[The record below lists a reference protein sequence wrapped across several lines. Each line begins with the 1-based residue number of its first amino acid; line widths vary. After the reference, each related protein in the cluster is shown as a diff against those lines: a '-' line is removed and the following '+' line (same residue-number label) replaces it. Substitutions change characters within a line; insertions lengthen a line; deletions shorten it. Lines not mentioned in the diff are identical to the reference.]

1 MAHRTLNH
9 EDTKLLCN
17 RLWKLMEKKNIN
29 TVKEL
34 ATVLY
39 EAELVVVNQKQ
50 NYNSDEVNKAN
61 AIGSV
66 EKKIQIHLIADNP
79 DRIQGEYVI
88 AYCKFFGCSADYLF
102 GRTEIISGNDDVR
115 RFCESTGLSEKAV
128 KRLIEELPEEEKAE
142 LTQWWSEVLESNLFY
157 GLPMEWHSMCFELG
171 QYYSAQNQIS
181 SIHKAAE
188 KMDSSEIFVATLKAM
203 MTENYEK
210 EAKPHATAYFYHRS
224 SVIDNLTKFLE
235 ESAEAYAVRKKK
247 EIDAYFSR
255 QLHKKLK
262 ANSSMKDV
270 IKGEKVPE

>member
-1 MAHRTLNH
+1 MAHKTLNH
-9 EDTKLLCN
+9 DDTKFFYN
-17 RLWKLMEKKNIN
+17 RLWKLMEKNNIS
-29 TVKEL
+29 TVKKL
-34 ATVLY
+34 ATELY
-39 EAELVVVNQKQ
+39 EAGLVVVNQKQ

-66 EKKIQIHLIADNP
+66 EKKIQTHLISENT
-79 DRIQGEYVI
+79 DRLQGEYVN
-88 AYCKFFGCSADYLF
+88 AYCKFFGCSADYIF
-102 GRTEIISGNDDVR
+102 GMTEIISGNDDVR

-128 KRLIEELPEEEKAE
+128 KRFVEELPEEAKND

-157 GLPMEWHSMCFELG
+157 GLPMEWHSMCYELG

-188 KMDSSEIFVATLKAM
+188 KMDSSDVFVATLKTM

-224 SVIDNLTKFLE
+224 SIIDNLTQFLE

-247 EIDAYFSR
+247 SIDAYFSW
-255 QLHKKLK
+255 QLHKKLEADHLLK
-262 ANSSMKDV
+262 EAITEEN
-270 IKGEKVPE
+270 